1 VADRRKRK
9 KTAVMDLSWRDLV
22 NRGLRAVWLVAL
34 PVQLQA
40 QQAVAPPLDLQSFPA
55 SMIEEVIV
63 PDPGELFSLMDKLP
77 GQPNWDSWV
86 RSDFGKGT
94 LTDRTRLALWFG
106 TLIADGFIA
115 VQAENVE
122 GVTKAGRRI
131 LELAESLSLRD
142 AVLPHSRAIIEACE
156 AKDWPRVRRE
166 LDRTHKTVREQ
177 MEMMRD
183 EDLAQY
189 VSVAGWLRGTEVLT
203 SLIVESYSQDKAEIL
218 NQPDLADHFLEQLS
232 GLDAEG
238 KAGEPVQAVISGLRK
253 VRQVMGSSSTASLSS
268 ESVEQIHGICAG
280 IVNQIVPK

>member
-1 VADRRKRK
+1 
-9 KTAVMDLSWRDLV
+9 MDLSWKDWG
-22 NRGLRAVWLVAL
+22 NRVCRAFWLMAL
-34 PVQLQA
+34 PVMTVRA
-40 QQAVAPPLDLQSFPA
+40 QTPPAAVAPLDLASFPG

-77 GQPNWDSWV
+77 GQPNWDGWV

-156 AKDWPRVRRE
+156 AKDWPRVRQE

-218 NQPDLADHFLEQLS
+218 NQPDLAEHFIKQLS
-232 GLDAEG
+232 GLEG
-238 KAGEPVQAVISGLRK
+238 EGRASEPIRAVITGLK
-253 VRQVMGSSSTASLSS
+253 AVRQVMGSSTTTSLSS

>member
-1 VADRRKRK
+1 
-9 KTAVMDLSWRDLV
+9 MWEPLL
-22 NRGLRAVWLVAL
+22 RGVLLAAS
-34 PVQLQA
+34 
-40 QQAVAPPLDLQSFPA
+40 AVASLRGQEPAAQRLDLESFPA

-94 LTDRTRLALWFG
+94 MTDRTRLALWFG

-115 VQAENVE
+115 VQAENVD
-122 GVTKAGRRI
+122 GVNKAGRRI

-142 AVLPHSRAIIEACE
+142 AVLPHSAAIMDACK
-156 AKDWPRVRRE
+156 AKDWPRVRQE
-166 LDRTHKTVREQ
+166 LDRTHRTVREQ
-177 MEMMRD
+177 MELMRD

-218 NQPDLADHFLEQLS
+218 NQPDLAEHFIERLS
-232 GLDAEG
+232 GLEGEG
-238 KAGEPVQAVISGLRK
+238 KDSEPVQAVLAGLRT
-253 VRQVMGSSSTASLSS
+253 VRELMGTSASESLSS
-268 ESVEQIHGICAG
+268 ESVQQIHGICAG

>member
-1 VADRRKRK
+1 MDRINVTRTILLGGLLLVPAGG
-9 KTAVMDLSWRDLV
+9 TAW
-22 NRGLRAVWLVAL
+22 
-34 PVQLQA
+34 A
-40 QQAVAPPLDLQSFPA
+40 QGAAAATPPLDLASFPA
-55 SMIEEVIV
+55 SMIDDVIV

-77 GQPNWDSWV
+77 GQPNWESWV

-115 VQAENVE
+115 VQAENPD

-156 AKDWPRVRRE
+156 KKDWPRVRRE
-166 LDRTHKTVREQ
+166 LDRTHRTVREQ
-177 MEMMRD
+177 MEQMRD
-183 EDLAQY
+183 EDLAQF

-218 NQPDLADHFLEQLS
+218 NQPDLAEHFIARLSSLE
-232 GLDAEG
+232 GEG
-238 KAGEPVQAVISGLRK
+238 KDSESIQSVLVGLRS
-253 VRQVMGSSSTASLSS
+253 VRQMMGPSTEKHLTS
-268 ESVEQIHGICAG
+268 EQVAQIHGICAG
-280 IVNQIVPK
+280 IVNQIVPR

>member
-1 VADRRKRK
+1 MALASASSLAQEVA
-9 KTAVMDLSWRDLV
+9 T
-22 NRGLRAVWLVAL
+22 
-34 PVQLQA
+34 
-40 QQAVAPPLDLQSFPA
+40 PPLDLASFPA

-77 GQPNWDSWV
+77 GQPNWGSWV
-86 RSDFGKGT
+86 RADFGKGT
-94 LTDRTRLALWFG
+94 LTDRTQLALLFG

-131 LELAESLSLRD
+131 LELAESLGLRD

-156 AKDWPRVRRE
+156 AKDWLRVRRE
-166 LDRTHKTVREQ
+166 LDRTHKTVRDQ

-183 EDLAQY
+183 EDLAQF

-218 NQPDLADHFLEQLS
+218 NQPDLAEHFIERLSKLE
-232 GLDAEG
+232 GDG
-238 KAGEPVQAVISGLRK
+238 KDSTSVQAVLVGLRS
-253 VRQVMGSSSTASLSS
+253 VRELMGTSEEQSLTS
-268 ESVEQIHGICAG
+268 ESVQKIHGICAG
-280 IVNQIVPK
+280 IVNQIVPQ

>member
-1 VADRRKRK
+1 MDRNNV
-9 KTAVMDLSWRDLV
+9 TGTILLGGLILV
-22 NRGLRAVWLVAL
+22 SAAGIS
-34 PVQLQA
+34 QA
-40 QQAVAPPLDLQSFPA
+40 QEAPSARLDLAAFPA
-55 SMIEEVIV
+55 SVIDQVIV

-77 GQPNWDSWV
+77 GQPNWESWV

-115 VQAENVE
+115 VQAEDPD
-122 GVTKAGRRI
+122 GVTKAGKRI

-142 AVLPHSRAIIEACE
+142 AVLPHSRAIVEACE

-177 MEMMRD
+177 MELMRD
-183 EDLAQY
+183 QDLAQY

-218 NQPDLADHFLEQLS
+218 NQPDLAEHFINRLSKLE
-232 GLDAEG
+232 GEG
-238 KAGEPVQAVISGLRK
+238 KDSQPVQAVLAGLRS
-253 VRQVMGSSSTASLSS
+253 VRLLMGTSADQHLSS
-268 ESVEQIHGICAG
+268 DQVQQIHGICAG
-280 IVNQIVPK
+280 IVNQIVPR